1 MHLIVL
7 LCLMRGR
14 YLGAGPRHRR
24 IRFYNRCEYTADE
37 PKADDSDNISARDVR
52 SNRRLILH
60 RESCYTSSVIER
72 LIHEIIPVGMLQCNC
87 SILGDAETREAIVVD
102 PGDEVE
108 RILEIL
114 REHRLNVRAIVST
127 HTHIDHVGGLAR
139 LHAAM
144 KAPVLIHEADLELYR
159 HLDMQA
165 QFLGMRTPE
174 SMRIEDFVKEG
185 DSLRWGGYAA
195 RVIHTPGH
203 TPGSISLLVEKGLP
217 DGDAHVQRA
226 RPQAAKASAEAH
238 LHAHLR
244 GHAGEAAPSQSRES
258 GTEPGRLVAGDTLF
272 QGSIGRTDLWGGSMK
287 DILSSIREKLL
298 SLPDE
303 TLVIPGH
310 GESTTIGT
318 ERAENPYLR

>member
-1 MHLIVL
+1 MHVIVL
-7 LCLMRGR
+7 LSSTHGLYRG
-14 YLGAGPRHRR
+14 AEPRHRR
-24 IRFYNRCEYTADE
+24 TRFYNRGEYTAGEPNADE
-37 PKADDSDNISARDVR
+37 SENSWARTAR
-52 SNRRLILH
+52 ANRRLTLH
-60 RESCYTSSVIER
+60 RESCYTASVSEK

-139 LHAAM
+139 LHAAT

-185 DSLRWGGYAA
+185 DSVRWGSYAA

-217 DGDAHVQRA
+217 GADRTAQRA
-226 RPQAAKASAEAH
+226 RPQAAQAP
-238 LHAHLR
+238 LR
-244 GHAGEAAPSQSRES
+244 GHAVEAAPSRKS

-298 SLPDE
+298 VLPDQ

-310 GESTTIGT
+310 GENTTIGA

>member
-1 MHLIVL
+1 
-7 LCLMRGR
+7 
-14 YLGAGPRHRR
+14 
-24 IRFYNRCEYTADE
+24 
-37 PKADDSDNISARDVR
+37 
-52 SNRRLILH
+52 
-60 RESCYTSSVIER
+60 
-72 LIHEIIPVGMLQCNC
+72 MLQCNC
-87 SILGDAETREAIVVD
+87 SILGDAETRDAIVVD

-114 REHRLNVRAIVST
+114 REHKLKVRAIVST
-127 HTHIDHVGGLAR
+127 HTHIDHVGGLAL
-139 LHAAM
+139 LHAAT

-174 SMRIEDFVKEG
+174 SMRIDDFVKEG
-185 DSLRWGGYAA
+185 DSVRWGGYAA

-217 DGDAHVQRA
+217 SFEQGYVDRVK
-226 RPQAAKASAEAH
+226 PQSAKASAEAH
-238 LHAHLR
+238 LRGNAGEGAAATLR
-244 GHAGEAAPSQSRES
+244 GREFAPA
-258 GTEPGRLVAGDTLF
+258 RLVSGDTLF

-287 DILSSIREKLL
+287 DILNSIREKLL
-298 SLPDE
+298 AFPDE

-310 GESTTIGT
+310 GENTTIGE

>member
-1 MHLIVL
+1 MIRIFARSRPD
-7 LCLMRGR
+7 CSSTNIRG
-14 YLGAGPRHRR
+14 
-24 IRFYNRCEYTADE
+24 NRSLTHC
-37 PKADDSDNISARDVR
+37 
-52 SNRRLILH
+52 
-60 RESCYTSSVIER
+60 RESCYTFDVSEK

-87 SILGDAETREAIVVD
+87 SILGDPETREAIVVD
-102 PGDEVE
+102 PGDEVD

-114 REHRLNVRAIVST
+114 REHQLNVRAIVST
-127 HTHIDHVGGLAR
+127 HTHIDHVGGLAL
-139 LHAAM
+139 LHAAT

-185 DSLRWGGYAA
+185 DCVCWGGYAA

-203 TPGSISLLVEKGLP
+203 TPGSISLLVEKGLQSFEQAYL
-217 DGDAHVQRA
+217 DRA
-226 RPQAAKASAEAH
+226 GPQSAKASAGAH
-238 LHAHLR
+238 LQADPR
-244 GHAGEAAPSQSRES
+244 GRAGEAAAPSVHGAAS
-258 GTEPGRLVAGDTLF
+258 GPGRLVSGDTLF

-287 DILSSIREKLL
+287 DILNSIREKLL
-298 SLPDE
+298 ALPDE

-310 GESTTIGT
+310 GENTTIGE

>member
-1 MHLIVL
+1 M
-7 LCLMRGR
+7 
-14 YLGAGPRHRR
+14 
-24 IRFYNRCEYTADE
+24 
-37 PKADDSDNISARDVR
+37 SDK
-52 SNRRLILH
+52 
-60 RESCYTSSVIER
+60 

-87 SILGDAETREAIVVD
+87 SILGDPETREAIVVD

-139 LHAAM
+139 LHAAT

-174 SMRIEDFVKEG
+174 SMRIQDFVQEG
-185 DSLRWGGYAA
+185 DSVRWGDYAA

-203 TPGSISLLVEKGLP
+203 TPGSISLLVEKGRP
-217 DGDAHVQRA
+217 SFEPAHVDRA
-226 RPQAAKASAEAH
+226 APLTAKASAEAH
-238 LHAHLR
+238 LHSHLR
-244 GHAGEAAPSQSRES
+244 GHASETTPVSAGAIGA
-258 GTEPGRLVAGDTLF
+258 GRVLAGDTLF

-287 DILSSIREKLL
+287 DILRSIREKLL
-298 SLPDE
+298 DLPDE

-310 GESTTIGT
+310 GGNTTIGA